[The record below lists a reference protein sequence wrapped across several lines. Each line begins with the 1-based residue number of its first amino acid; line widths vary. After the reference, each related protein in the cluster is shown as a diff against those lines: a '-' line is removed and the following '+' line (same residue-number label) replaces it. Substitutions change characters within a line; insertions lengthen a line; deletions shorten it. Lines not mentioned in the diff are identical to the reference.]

1 MTKEDETFL
10 KGYNPNRYERP
21 SVTCDIAI
29 CSVINSVLKVL
40 LIKRKNPPYKD
51 QWAIPG
57 GFVDLPAR
65 ETLEETAARELYE
78 ETGLKGIFIEQ
89 LKTYGDPDRDPRMRV
104 ITVAYYALVP
114 YNQVEDI
121 MAGDDAAEAEWF
133 PIRKLLIDGV
143 TCELAFDHRTLL
155 EDVLARL
162 VGKVSY
168 TPVAFNLIPKEFT
181 WTELQMVFEA
191 ILGRKFIVPD
201 FRKSILS
208 KYNIKVLNKKKKVD
222 GKGRPSNLLN
232 LGGEK
237 KRIF

>member
-1 MTKEDETFL
+1 MTKEDENFL
-10 KGYNPNRYERP
+10 KVYNPNRYDKP
-21 SVTCDIAI
+21 SVTTDIAI
-29 CSVINSVLKVL
+29 CSVIDGILKVL
-40 LIKRKNPPYKD
+40 LIKRKNPPYKG
-51 QWAIPG
+51 QWAVPG

-65 ETLEETAARELYE
+65 ETLEETAARELRE
-78 ETGLKGIFIEQ
+78 ETGLKGIFVEQ
-89 LKTYGDPDRDPRMRV
+89 LKTYGNPDRDPRMRV

-114 YNQVEDI
+114 YDQVENI
-121 MAGDDAAEAEWF
+121 QAGDDAAEAEWF
-133 PIRKLLIDGV
+133 PIRKLLTDGV

-155 EDVLARL
+155 SDVLTRL

-201 FRKSILS
+201 FRKSILA
-208 KYNIKVLNKKKKVD
+208 KYNIRVLNKKKKVD

-232 LGGEK
+232 LVGEK